1 MSEQNN
7 NLFRRLTQ
15 LFSGGPVVK
24 RKVKKVSPKT
34 NTSSFDLFRK
44 TQSTVYS
51 AAMSAYG
58 TYDRLARYSDFS
70 EMEYTPE
77 LSSALDIYSEE
88 VASPD
93 ETGSILH
100 IFSDNQRIQEIL
112 EDLFIDTLN
121 IDFNLTSW
129 VRNLCKYGDF
139 FLFNDVDPETG
150 VINAYPIPVSEI
162 EREEG
167 YDPDNP
173 LAYRFRWVTQ
183 GNQVLESWQVSHF
196 RLLGNDAFLPYGSS
210 VLESARRI
218 WRQLILVEDAMLVYR
233 VVRSP
238 DRRVFYIDVG
248 NVPAEDIPNF
258 MEQAQATLKKS
269 QVVDKT
275 TGRVDLRYNPLS
287 VDEDYFIPVRGG
299 ESGTRIDTL
308 SGGTNATAIEDVE
321 YIQKKLFSAIK
332 IPKAYLGYDEG
343 LGSKA
348 TLSQEDIRFSR
359 TISRIQRTVISEL
372 NKLAIVHLY
381 CHGFSDDDLVDFS
394 LKLSIPST
402 IAQQQK
408 LEIYRTRFDTIG
420 SIPDGMV
427 DKTWVRK
434 NILKLTDQEIEDI
447 KKGLVE
453 DRLYDLKLESTQL
466 PAQENEG
473 AEPGEDLAGDFG
485 SSFDSGGGGGLDSL
499 FGGDSGGGGAAVPD
513 SPDVPDAAPAEPPA
527 APSAENASVKR
538 PGSFLKEKDRIK
550 FKINDDSTPIKAQS
564 NVNNILKSLNIKSAP
579 KILSEIDYKN
589 ADDEE
594 KKDHLNKKK
603 KKYRQKNSGK
613 MDSTGGVNLAAHTN
627 IGKKDR
633 SGASK
638 PFGSK
643 SDLSESGHLM
653 KS

>member
-1 MSEQNN
+1 MSEQSN

-34 NTSSFDLFRK
+34 NSSSFDLFRK

-150 VINAYPIPVSEI
+150 IINAYPIPVSEI

-359 TISRIQRTVISEL
+359 TISRIQRTVVSEL

-453 DRLYDLKLESTQL
+453 DRLYDLELEATQL
-466 PAQENEG
+466 PTEG
-473 AEPGEDLAGDFG
+473 GEGDGGGGEDLSSDFG
-485 SSFDSGGGGGLDSL
+485 SSFDSGGGGGGLDSL
-499 FGGDSGGGGAAVPD
+499 FGGGDSPATPEPAADTAPAAEPAADSGAA
-513 SPDVPDAAPAEPPA
+513 SP
-527 APSAENASVKR
+527 ENASVKR
-538 PGSFLKEKDRIK
+538 PGSFLSEKDKIK
-550 FKINDDSTPIKAQS
+550 FKVTDDSTPIRAQS
-564 NVNNILKSLNIKSAP
+564 NVNHILKSLNIKSKP
-579 KILSEIDYKN
+579 KVLNEIDYKN
-589 ADDEE
+589 ASEEE
-594 KKDHLNKKK
+594 KKEHLKKKK

-643 SDLSESGHLM
+643 ADLNESDENN
-653 KS
+653 